1 MRRVWLGSEGI
12 TFLQKSDNLGLDDG
26 LASLDKNPFRIVSVR
41 TLPFYEPTSESSLLG
56 STS

>member
-26 LASLDKNPFRIVSVR
+26 LASLDKNPFRIVSVP
-41 TLPFYEPTSESSLLG
+41 LPFYEPTSESSLLG